1 MPYTPV
7 IAGTGLNAW
16 RFLKA
21 SEETQ
26 TEIFDRSPDIERDVE
41 YFQENIGDV
50 NNLDDLMSDRRLL
63 KVALGA
69 FNLGDEI
76 NKGAFVRKVLEDG
89 TEDSSAFAVRLNNSD
104 YLEMANVF
112 AVSDDGS
119 ISISASQTADM
130 VEEYK
135 TNQYEVAVG
144 EVDNNMRLALNF
156 ERGIAELASSDLS
169 EDAGWFKAMASVPI
183 RTVLEGAFN
192 LPTGFSQLDI
202 DRQKDI
208 LSDRSNSLFGGKTVD
223 IFKDPEIIDQTI
235 RRFLL
240 TEQLNSGPSSSTPG
254 FAAISILNGGL
265 GSASITNLLI
275 SNS

>member
-1 MPYTPV
+1 MPYSPV

-26 TEIFDRSPDIERDVE
+26 TAIFDRSPDIERDIE
-41 YFQENIGDV
+41 YFTENISEV
-50 NNLDDLMSDRRLL
+50 SNLDDLMSDRRLL

-69 FNLGDEI
+69 FSLGDEI

-89 TEDSSAFAVRLNNSD
+89 TETTSAFAVRLNNPD
-104 YLEMANVF
+104 YLELAKTF
-112 AVSDDGS
+112 AVGDDGS
-119 ISISASQTADM
+119 VSVSSSQIADM
-130 VEEYK
+130 VDKYK
-135 TNQYEVAVG
+135 TKEYEVAVG
-144 EVDNNMRLALNF
+144 NVDNNMRLALNF
-156 ERGIAELASSDLS
+156 ERSIAELASAELS

-202 DRQKDI
+202 DRQKEI
-208 LSDRSNSLFGGKTVD
+208 LSDKSNALFGGKTVD
-223 IFKDPEIIDQTI
+223 IFKDPEVIDQTI

-265 GSASITNLLI
+265 GSTGITNLLL
-275 SNS
+275 SNA